1 MADKK
6 NNSEFTVTDR
16 RHFTTEGEVRSDV
29 PQTEEVRE
37 AAKESTPPSPPPIS
51 PPQPPPPQAA
61 APGEREIPPPPTA
74 AEQQAQKDAFDATAK
89 QMDDRLDAEMKL
101 RGRSLQE
108 FEVSFER
115 FIASLYMSALMQL
128 GLMHEQ
134 GGTPRVDLIGGRQ
147 TIDTIAM
154 LADKSK
160 GNLTPTEENLLQNCL
175 YELRMAYVEVTNA
188 VNRAAQQA
196 PPGAPGGPK
205 K

>member
-6 NNSEFTVTDR
+6 ENSGFTVTDR
-16 RHFTTEGEVRSDV
+16 RHFTTEGEVRNDV
-29 PQTEEVRE
+29 PPQEE
-37 AAKESTPPSPPPIS
+37 AAKPATPPAPANSAPPAT
-51 PPQPPPPQAA
+51 PPEAA
-61 APGEREIPPPPTA
+61 TPGEREIPPPPSA
-74 AEQQAQKDAFDATAK
+74 AEQQAQKDAFDASAR

-134 GGTPRVDLIGGRQ
+134 GGTARVDLIGGRQ

-154 LADKSK
+154 LADKTK

>member
-1 MADKK
+1 MAEKK
-6 NNSEFTVTDR
+6 ENPSFTVTDR
-16 RHFTTEGEVRSDV
+16 RHFTTEGEIRSDV
-29 PQTEEVRE
+29 PQPEESRE
-37 AAKESTPPSPPPIS
+37 AAT
-51 PPQPPPPQAA
+51 QATPPPPSSAAPPTPPPAA
-61 APGEREIPPPPTA
+61 APDEREIPPPPTA
-74 AEQQAQKDAFDATAK
+74 AEQQAQKDAFDASAR
-89 QMDDRLDAEMKL
+89 QIDDRMAAEMKL

-154 LADKSK
+154 LSDKTK
-160 GNLTPTEENLLQNCL
+160 GNLTPTEEHLLQNCL

-188 VNRAAQQA
+188 LNRAAQQA
-196 PPGAPGGPK
+196 PPGSPGGPTK
-205 K
+205 

>member
-1 MADKK
+1 MAEKK
-6 NNSEFTVTDR
+6 NTSDFTVTDR

-29 PQTEEVRE
+29 PRTEEVRE
-37 AAKESTPPSPPPIS
+37 PAKESAPPQQPPIS
-51 PPQPPPPQAA
+51 EAQPTPPG
-61 APGEREIPPPPTA
+61 APGERDIPEPPSA
-74 AEQQAQKDAFDATAK
+74 AEQQAQKDAFDASAK
-89 QMDDRLDAEMKL
+89 QMDDRLASELKL
-101 RGRSLQE
+101 RGRSMQE

-134 GGTPRVDLIGGRQ
+134 GGTARVDLIGGRQ

-154 LADKSK
+154 LADKTK
-160 GNLTPTEENLLQNCL
+160 GNLTPTEQNLLQNCL

-188 VNRAAQQA
+188 VNRAAQQP